1 MKQGK
6 QKTCIVLI
14 AFFFSLQVSNV
25 FASELLLSWNDGR
38 VKESIVYYV
47 DQVTDKGS
55 KSFIGV
61 SDRIAV
67 FDNDGCLWS
76 EKPLYF
82 QFYFAVD
89 RIKEMAP
96 DHPGWKTTEPFA
108 SILKGDYESALAG
121 GNEAI
126 LEIVMASHGGMTT
139 DEFDGIVRDWLE
151 KSRHPE
157 TGKKYTAMI
166 FQPMI
171 ELLKYLRANEFKTFI
186 VSGGGIDFLRVWAE
200 EAYGIPPDQ
209 IVGSSVKTRFEIQ
222 NGRPVIVRL
231 PEVSFINDKKGK
243 PVGIHNYI
251 GKHPVFAFGNSDGDL
266 QMLQWTDV
274 NDKKTFK
281 GLVHHT
287 DSEREWAYDRKSH
300 VGKLDKALDE
310 AENLGWTVVDMAK
323 DWKVVY
329 PAP

>member
-6 QKTCIVLI
+6 QRTCIVLI
-14 AFFFSLQVSNV
+14 AFFFSLQVSSA
-25 FASELLLSWNDGR
+25 FASELLPSWNDGS
-38 VKESIVYYV
+38 VKDSIVDYV
-47 DQVTDKGS
+47 AQVTDKES
-55 KSFIGV
+55 KSYIV
-61 SDRIAV
+61 PSDRIAV

-96 DHPGWKTTEPFA
+96 EHPEWKTIEPF
-108 SILKGDYESALAG
+108 SSLLKGDYESALAG

-126 LEIVMASHGGMTT
+126 IEIVMASHSGMTT
-139 DEFDGIVRDWLE
+139 DEFNEIVADWLE
-151 KSRHPE
+151 NARHPE

-166 FQPMI
+166 FQPMV
-171 ELLKYLRANEFKTFI
+171 ELLEYLRANDFKTFI

-200 EAYGIPPDQ
+200 KAYGIPPEQ
-209 IVGSSVKTRFEIQ
+209 IVGSSVKMKFEIRD
-222 NGRPVIVRL
+222 GKPVIVRL
-231 PEVSFINDKKGK
+231 PELSFINDKEGK
-243 PVGIHNYI
+243 PVGIQNYI

-300 VGKLDKALDE
+300 VGRLDKALDE

-329 PAP
+329 PTQ

>member
-1 MKQGK
+1 MKLGK
-6 QKTCIVLI
+6 QKSYIVLLAI
-14 AFFFSLQVSNV
+14 LFSLQMSSAL
-25 FASELLLSWNDGR
+25 ASELLPSWNDGG
-38 VKESIVYYV
+38 VKDSIIDYV
-47 DQVTDKGS
+47 DQITNKRS
-55 KSFIGV
+55 KTYIV
-61 SDRIAV
+61 PPDRIAV

-96 DHPGWKTTEPFA
+96 DHPEWKTKEPF
-108 SILKGDYESALAG
+108 SSLLKGDYESALAG
-121 GNEAI
+121 GNDAI

-139 DEFDGIVRDWLE
+139 DEFDEIVADWLE
-151 KSRHPE
+151 NARHPE

-166 FQPMI
+166 FQPMV
-171 ELLKYLRANEFKTFI
+171 ELLEYLRANEFKTFI

-200 EAYGIPPDQ
+200 EAYGIPPEQ
-209 IVGSSVKTRFEIQ
+209 IVGSSVKTKFKIQ
-222 NGRPVIVRL
+222 DGKPMIVRL
-231 PEVSFINDKKGK
+231 PELSFINDKGGK

-287 DSEREWAYDRKSH
+287 DSVREWAYDRKSH

-310 AENLGWTVVDMAK
+310 AENKGWTVVDMAK

-329 PAP
+329 PAL